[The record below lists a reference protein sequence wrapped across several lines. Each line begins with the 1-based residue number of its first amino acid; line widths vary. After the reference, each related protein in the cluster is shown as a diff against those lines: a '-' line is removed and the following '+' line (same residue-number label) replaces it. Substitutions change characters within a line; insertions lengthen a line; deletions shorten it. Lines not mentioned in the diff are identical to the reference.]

1 MNTNNNDDGNPDEKS
16 DLEYKKLLKE
26 ELIKQIK
33 EKINKDDDSFKK
45 SLKYLIDESEKKQ

>member
-1 MNTNNNDDGNPDEKS
+1 MDTNNNTNSNPDEKS

-33 EKINKDDDSFKK
+33 DKITKDDESFKK